1 MSLFTA
7 AAHLQFRQI
16 FSDRDYTIELVRAP
30 LLAVVFL
37 ALVRESGRTDLF
49 ANALLAPVLMAL
61 FGMALSISGEIVD
74 ADRWLG
80 LLEPTIAT
88 PAPFPRLVL
97 HRIVATTLISL
108 IIAVEVVVVSVVG
121 FRIVPVIH
129 HPWVFAAAALV
140 TVAAMAGWSLLMSAL
155 FVATRTARTFQ
166 NTLSYPFMLLGGV
179 FVPVSQLPE
188 WMRPVARL
196 VFLSWSSDLLRDAM
210 AAAPVTAVAG
220 RLGMV
225 VLLGAAGLGLGNL
238 LLRRILRRVRA
249 TGTLGL
255 R

>member
-1 MSLFTA
+1 MSLFLA
-7 AAHLQFRQI
+7 AARLQTRQI

-30 LLAVVFL
+30 LLAVIFL
-37 ALVRESGRTDLF
+37 ALVRQSGRPDLV
-49 ANALLAPVLMAL
+49 ANALLAPILMAL
-61 FGMALSISGEIVD
+61 FGMALSISGEIID

-88 PAPFPRLVL
+88 PVPFPRLVL
-97 HRIVATTLISL
+97 HRIATTTMVSL
-108 IIAVEVVVVSVVG
+108 VIAVEVTLVSVVG
-121 FRIVPVIH
+121 FHIVPVVR
-129 HPWVFAAAALV
+129 HPWVFAAAAVV
-140 TVAAMAGWSLLMSAL
+140 TLAAMACWSLLMSSL

-179 FVPVSQLPE
+179 FVPVASLPE

-196 VFLSWSSDLLRDAM
+196 VFLSWSSDLLRDAL
-210 AAAPVTAVAG
+210 AAPPVASVG
-220 RLGMV
+220 VRLGVV
-225 VLLGAAGLGLGNL
+225 VLLGGVGLGLGL
-238 LLRRILRRVRA
+238 GLLRRVLRRVRA

>member
-1 MSLFTA
+1 VSLFVA
-7 AAHLQFRQI
+7 AARLQIGQI

-37 ALVRESGRTDLF
+37 ALVRQADRPDLL
-49 ANALLAPVLMAL
+49 ANALLAPILMAL

-74 ADRWLG
+74 ADRWMG

-88 PAPFPRLVL
+88 PVPFPRLVL
-97 HRIVATTLISL
+97 HRIVTTTLVSL
-108 IIAVEVVVVSVVG
+108 IIAVEVCLVSIAG
-121 FRIVPVIH
+121 FGIVPVVH
-129 HPWVFAAAALV
+129 HPWMFAVVAVL
-140 TVAAMAGWSLLMSAL
+140 TLAAMVGWSLLMSAL

-179 FVPVSQLPE
+179 FVPVDQLPG
-188 WMRPVARL
+188 WMQPVGRL

-210 AAAPVTAVAG
+210 AAPPVTSVAA
-220 RLGMV
+220 RTGMV
-225 VLLGAAGLGLGNL
+225 VLLGAAGLGLGLL
-238 LLRRILRRVRA
+238 LLRRVLRRVRA